1 VVRLDREYRRYGEPN
16 TDYPKLRPASANE
29 LGMII
34 SFLAELYKPIRIL
47 WWAFEVTVE
56 VLWEVGNNRKY

>member
-1 VVRLDREYRRYGEPN
+1 
-16 TDYPKLRPASANE
+16 
-29 LGMII
+29 MII

-56 VLWEVGNNRKY
+56 VLWEVGNSKTAGLFCLRRAIGAYYLQTKNTEKGETP

>member
-1 VVRLDREYRRYGEPN
+1 
-16 TDYPKLRPASANE
+16 
-29 LGMII
+29 MII

-47 WWAFEVTVE
+47 WWAFFEVTVE

>member
-1 VVRLDREYRRYGEPN
+1 
-16 TDYPKLRPASANE
+16 
-29 LGMII
+29 MII

-56 VLWEVGNNRKY
+56 VLWEVGNTVLYQQNTVVGSRNLSRRVL